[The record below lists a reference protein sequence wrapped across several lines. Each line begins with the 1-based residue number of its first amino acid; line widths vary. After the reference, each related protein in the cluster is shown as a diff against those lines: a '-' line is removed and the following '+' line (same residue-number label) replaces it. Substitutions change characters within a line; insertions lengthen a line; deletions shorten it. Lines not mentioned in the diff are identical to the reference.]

1 MTAVPA
7 TQGWWDV
14 ALVTEMRMPPGRIQP
29 DQDGVLR
36 LRLVGHPPPQGSAA
50 SQRAANPAS
59 DSVTAAL
66 TLSNEAL
73 ADIREVIITGAGNAV
88 SLRR

>member
-1 MTAVPA
+1 M
-7 TQGWWDV
+7 
-14 ALVTEMRMPPGRIQP
+14 
-29 DQDGVLR
+29 
-36 LRLVGHPPPQGSAA
+36 
-50 SQRAANPAS
+50 
-59 DSVTAAL
+59 TAAL